1 MSSRWLYSFSLLLL
15 TSLARADG
23 AADNLPDNVRP
34 IPPKG
39 VVLPEADRS
48 TLQAGLDKLS
58 QEITSLRNDLKSR
71 RDLLELLPD
80 VEIYESAVRTALAH
94 DEFFNLREVPVAKGL
109 LEQGMTR
116 AKQLREGKAP
126 WNTATGLVVRG
137 YVSRIDSSV
146 QPYGLVVPSSYQG
159 NTPHQF
165 RLDVWCHG
173 RGETLSEV
181 NFIRDRQSSPGEF
194 TPPNAFVLH
203 PYGRYCNANKFA
215 GEIDLFEALDHIK
228 KHYPIDDDRLVMRG
242 FSMGGAACWQFAVH
256 YPGMWAV
263 AAPGAG
269 FSETADFLN
278 VFQNKAVQPTWFEK
292 KLWHLYDCTDYAL
305 NLFNCPTVA
314 YSGERDQ
321 QKQAALMMAKA
332 LESEGI
338 ELSHIIGAKAGHNY
352 TREAKTE
359 INQRIDSILSDG
371 RNAAPARVCFTTWTL
386 RYNRS
391 HWVQIDGL
399 EQHWERARIEAN
411 LLDSQEKGPRIR
423 TSNISAFTLMFPAGR
438 FPFPDA
444 LNTKPTILI
453 DGDRLETPKPLS
465 DRSWTVHFEK
475 TDGRW
480 KLAETVGDSR
490 LRKRHGLQGPI
501 DDAFMDSFIMV
512 RPTGPALNDRA
523 FNWTNTEMKH
533 AVDHWRLQF
542 RGIARVKDDKDIT
555 QADIDAHHLILWGDP
570 SSNAILAKVVGNLPL
585 DWNKERVRI
594 GDQTYDARHHVPVLI
609 YPNPLNPNR
618 YVVLNSG
625 FTFREYDYLNN
636 ARQVPKLPDFAV
648 VDIDVPA
655 SSRSPGGIVTA
666 GFFTEAWGLPTI
678 K

>member
-1 MSSRWLYSFSLLLL
+1 MSSRWLFSFVLFLP
-15 TSLARADG
+15 TSLAHADG
-23 AADNLPDNVRP
+23 AVDNLSEKVRP

-39 VVLPEADRS
+39 VALAEADRS
-48 TLQAGLDKLS
+48 TLKTGLDKLS
-58 QEITSLRNDLKSR
+58 QEITSLRDDLKSR
-71 RDLLELLPD
+71 QDLLELLSD
-80 VEIYESAVRTALAH
+80 VEIYESAVRSALVH
-94 DEFFNLREVPVAKGL
+94 DEFFNLREVSVAKSL

-116 AKQLREGKAP
+116 AKQLHEGKAP

-137 YVSRIDSSV
+137 YLSRIDGSV
-146 QPYGLVVPSSYQG
+146 QPYGLVVPSSFQA
-159 NTPHQF
+159 NTPNRF
-165 RLDVWCHG
+165 RLDAWCHG
-173 RGETLSEV
+173 RGENLSEV

-215 GEIDLFEALDHIK
+215 GEIDLFEAIDHIK

-256 YPGMWAV
+256 YPGMWAA

-269 FSETADFLN
+269 FSETADFLK
-278 VFQNKAVQPTWFEK
+278 VFQNEAVQPAWYEK

-314 YSGERDQ
+314 YSGERDR
-321 QKQAALMMAKA
+321 QKQAADMMAKA

-338 ELSHIIGAKAGHNY
+338 ELTHIIGAKAGHNY
-352 TREAKTE
+352 TREAKAE
-359 INQRIDSILSDG
+359 INQRIDSIVSGG
-371 RNAAPARVCFTTWTL
+371 RDTAPARVYFTTWTL

-411 LLDSQEKGPRIR
+411 LLDIQERCPQIR

-438 FPFPDA
+438 FPFPEA
-444 LNTKPTILI
+444 LNRKPNVLI
-453 DGDRLETPKPLS
+453 DGDRLEAPRPSS
-465 DRSWTVHFEK
+465 DRSWIVHFEK
-475 TDGRW
+475 TNGRW
-480 KLAETVGDSR
+480 KLAETAEDGR

-512 RPTGPALNDRA
+512 RPTGPVLNDRVGK
-523 FNWTNTEMKH
+523 WVTTEMKH

-542 RGIARVKDDKDIT
+542 RGDARVKDDKEIT
-555 QADIDAHHLILWGDP
+555 EADILAHNLILWGEP
-570 SSNAILAKVVGNLPL
+570 TSNAILAKVVGKLPL
-585 DWNKERVRI
+585 DWNKDRI
-594 GDQTYDARHHVPVLI
+594 QVGDGSFDAGHHVPVLI
-609 YPNPLNPNR
+609 YPNPLNPKR
-618 YVVLNSG
+618 YIVLNSG

-655 SSRSPGGIVTA
+655 SSRLPGGIVTA
-666 GFFTEAWGLPTI
+666 GFFTEDWGLSPI